1 MKHGERY
8 RGSSATPIVLLF
20 VALATVFLFGGS
32 RGHFY
37 EHGEHNA
44 PKYHDELTTNHM
56 AVAMNLSPEHYF
68 LGFYRFGLD
77 ADGEPTYEPY
87 NRFPVLGH
95 ALVKLA
101 TLPWPD
107 DFSARLAAARTLMLA
122 FFAAAATLAYLAL
135 CRLTGNRW
143 AALAATLLAFSSY
156 YALGYNDMV
165 ATEGVIDLFAVM
177 LAFHGIAVFA
187 TEGRLGQLLAK
198 TCVALLLGWHVYAL
212 LLPFL
217 LLVLAV
223 ALRRRDWAAVRRHL
237 TLGAVALAFGLTVLA
252 GNFTREY
259 LALGGE
265 VAVSQLPSVNSM
277 LNRLGFEET
286 RSRPA
291 RVRPTPF
298 ERWRVPIQQVKRVA
312 WSVPY
317 AAGYFIGDGKPSPGW
332 ADTTPVL
339 VFGLGLAAA
348 IAVAGLVLL
357 RRQPPAT
364 ASALVALAVSGSCWA
379 LAVPNNSWIGFEGM
393 FNVGTPLA
401 FFALVL
407 PRLDRWLGGR
417 VRCTVLAG
425 LAAVPTF
432 VLSNFLMARATA
444 VAPEYIAYERAVA
457 ANVHAIRKLAQG
469 KAIAISKVADGCS
482 RTWRHFRFKW
492 RYYFVGHVVV
502 NFANR
507 RHVDFVV
514 SGERIDGVRMHTP
527 DNQLAFLYDR
537 GSYEAA
543 LSRYERFAEH
553 GAPVLDGPDYDLYL
567 VERSWRNAG
576 IARSDLLFF
585 RDHCPTGQRIRMA
598 RHSRIFVHVWPAD
611 ANDLA
616 ADRRPFGFDDLW
628 TTHQTPA
635 GWRKEGK
642 CYVLC
647 RLPDYDIA
655 TIDVG
660 SAMPHETGHGQS
672 YRTTYDVTSDGSFA
686 PRRAAGNV
694 PRSPAAR

>member
-1 MKHGERY
+1 MNMRERY
-8 RGSSATPIVLLF
+8 RNGSAATPIVLLF
-20 VALATVFLFGGS
+20 VALASVFFFGGG
-32 RGHFY
+32 GHFY
-37 EHGEHNA
+37 GYDNQYA
-44 PKYHDELTTNHM
+44 PKYHDELTANHIT
-56 AVAMNLSPEHYF
+56 VAMNLSPEHYF
-68 LGFYRFGLD
+68 LGFYRLALD
-77 ADGEPTYEPY
+77 ADGERTYEPY

-101 TLPWPD
+101 TLPWLD
-107 DFSARLAAARTLMLA
+107 DFSARLAAARLLMLA

-143 AALAATLLAFSSY
+143 AALAAALLAFSSY

-177 LAFHGIAVFA
+177 LAFHGMAVFA

-198 TCVALLLGWHVYAL
+198 ACVALLLGWHVYAL

-217 LLVLAV
+217 LLVLAI
-223 ALRRRDWAAVRRHL
+223 ALRRRDLAAVRRHL
-237 TLGAVALAFGLTVLA
+237 TLGAVALAFGLTMLA
-252 GNFTREY
+252 ANFTREY

-277 LNRLGFEET
+277 LNRFGFDET

-298 ERWRVPIQQVKRVA
+298 ERWRVPVQQVKRVA

-317 AAGYFIGDGKPSPGW
+317 AAGYFIGDGKPSPRW
-332 ADTTPVL
+332 ADTTPIL
-339 VFGLGLAAA
+339 VFGLCLAAA
-348 IAVAGLVLL
+348 IAVAALILL
-357 RRQPPAT
+357 RRQPPVT
-364 ASALVALAVSGSCWA
+364 ASALAALAVSGSCWA
-379 LAVPNNSWIGFEGM
+379 LAVPNQSWIGFEGM
-393 FNVGTPLA
+393 FNVGVPLA

-407 PRLDRWLGGR
+407 PGLDRWLGGR
-417 VRCTVLAG
+417 VRCAVLAG

-432 VLSNFLMARATA
+432 VLSNFLMARSTA
-444 VAPEYIAYERAVA
+444 VAPEYLAYERAVA
-457 ANVHAIRKLAQG
+457 ADVHAIRELAAG
-469 KAIAISKVADGCS
+469 KAIAISKVADACRGN
-482 RTWRHFRFKW
+482 WRHFRFKW
-492 RYYFVGHVVV
+492 RYYLAGHVVV

-514 SGERIDGVRMHTP
+514 SGERIDGVRTLTP

-537 GSYEAA
+537 ASYEAA
-543 LSRYERFAEH
+543 LSRYEQFAQH
-553 GAPVLDGPDYDLYL
+553 GTPVLDGPDYDFYL
-567 VERSWRNAG
+567 VERSGSAG
-576 IARSDLLFF
+576 VARSDLLFF

-616 ADRRPFGFDDLW
+616 TDRRPFGFDDLW
-628 TTHQTPA
+628 THQTPA
-635 GWRKEGK
+635 GWRKEGQ

-647 RLPDYDIA
+647 RLSDYDIG

-660 SAMPHETGHGQS
+660 STMPPETGHGQS
-672 YRTTYDVTSDGSFA
+672 PRATYDANRDGSFS
-686 PRRAAGNV
+686 PRRVAGSV
-694 PRSPAAR
+694 PRSPPTR